1 LALMVTPVAPVSAAS
16 GAYVWGGV
24 GTWPV
29 HRTIGTSAYAAN
41 GVWSYTNRWGK
52 ATGANLD
59 GKHRE
64 DYFAGLPDAAA
75 LTYDAFGT
83 HRLARNGDY
92 YPPNNDAR
100 FPELSANVVFVQR
113 NYSAGF
119 GAVPLEGE
127 GRR

>member
-1 LALMVTPVAPVSAAS
+1 MVTPVAPVSAAS

-64 DYFAGLPDAAA
+64 DYFARLAAPEKAPVYITRAAA
-75 LTYDAFGT
+75 PV
-83 HRLARNGDY
+83 RND
-92 YPPNNDAR
+92 P
-100 FPELSANVVFVQR
+100 S
-113 NYSAGF
+113 
-119 GAVPLEGE
+119 VP
-127 GRR
+127 